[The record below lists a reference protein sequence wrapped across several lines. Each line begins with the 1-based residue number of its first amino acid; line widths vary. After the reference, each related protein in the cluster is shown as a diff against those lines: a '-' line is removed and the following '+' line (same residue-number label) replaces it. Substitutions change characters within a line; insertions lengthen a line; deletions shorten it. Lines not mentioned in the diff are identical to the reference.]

1 MTIAA
6 STDYGLTWN
15 IEGPII
21 LGVDPPAADKET
33 GDSCMTA
40 VRGQDG
46 FDTRIACTTAVSRGM
61 AVTCLRRGRPLS
73 DPALVMATS
82 PGSGTA

>member
-21 LGVDPPAADKET
+21 VGDDPPAADT
-33 GDSCMTA
+33 
-40 VRGQDG
+40 RQLHDG
-46 FDTRIACTTAVSRGM
+46 GARPGRLLYAF
-61 AVTCLRRGRPLS
+61 CLHNGGHSWDGGYMFAARAPAS
-73 DPALVMATS
+73 DPAPVMAKS